1 MMLAVMVLVSML
13 LTFNQVL
20 LKRGFQIVAEK
31 GGGFWNYVKTWQIW
45 LSLALIAVMGVMWA
59 MMLRTYDFS
68 RVYPLISLSYVWSI
82 FVAKYYFKEHVT
94 WNRYL
99 GMGFIILGVVL
110 INV

>member
-1 MMLAVMVLVSML
+1 MILIVMILVSML
-13 LTFNQVL
+13 LTANQVI
-20 LKRGFQIVAEK
+20 LKRGFQLAAEK
-31 GGGFWNYVKTWQIW
+31 GGGFRNYASTWQIW
-45 LSLALIAVMGVMWA
+45 LALALIGVMGVMWA
-59 MMLRTYDFS
+59 MMLRRYDFS

-82 FVAKYYFKEHVT
+82 FVAKYYFKEHIT